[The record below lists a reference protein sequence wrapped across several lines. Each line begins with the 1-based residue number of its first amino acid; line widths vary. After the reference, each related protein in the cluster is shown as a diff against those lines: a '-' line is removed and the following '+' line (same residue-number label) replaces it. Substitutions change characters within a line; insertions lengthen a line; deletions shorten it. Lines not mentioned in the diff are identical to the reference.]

1 MTGETIAALATGRGA
16 AALAIIRLSG
26 PDAFAMVSARLRP
39 APPLGASREPIGR
52 VGRLL
57 DAGRAIDQVVVWFY
71 RAPHSYTGEDV
82 VEIVCHGGPL
92 APASILKLVLRDGA
106 RLARPG
112 EFTLQAFLNGKLD
125 LAQAEAVEAMIAS
138 RSTAAAQAAMR
149 GLEGGLRRELA
160 PRLDRLTEMLARIEA
175 TLDIQE
181 DGAPDT
187 LSPLWT
193 SDAGATVPPAAPA
206 VLRGLEAERDALAR
220 LSQGARAGRLL
231 EEGLRV
237 VIAGRPNAGKSSL
250 FNALLARDRAI
261 VDADPGTTRDL
272 LEGWVEWDGLPVVLI
287 DTAGLR
293 EATAPPEQEGV
304 RRARAALAGATLV
317 VQVVDVADA
326 TPASVRE
333 DAERLGVPGERIVT
347 ALHKWDLGAGPAW
360 NEVRRQLESSGTDP
374 SGSTVVSSVVG
385 EPGVEGLRRALV
397 TRLREG
403 VGDPEATLLVGE
415 RQRDTLTRA
424 LEALE
429 LALELMRQGHGGELV
444 AFELRRS
451 LGRLGEILGRRVGPE
466 VLEAIFAR
474 FCVGK

>member
-16 AALAIIRLSG
+16 AALAIVRLSG
-26 PDAFAMVSARLRP
+26 PEAFALVAGRLRP
-39 APPLGASREPIGR
+39 APRLASGRDAIGC
-52 VGRLL
+52 VGCIQ
-57 DAGRAIDQVVVWFY
+57 DAGHALDQVVVWFY

-92 APASILKLVLRDGA
+92 IPTSILKLLLRDGA

-112 EFTLQAFLNGKLD
+112 EFTLRSFLHGKID
-125 LAQAEAVEAMIAS
+125 LAQAEAVEAMIAA

-160 PRLDRLTEMLARIEA
+160 PRLDRLTELLARIEA
-175 TLDIQE
+175 TLDMQE

-187 LSPLWT
+187 LSPLWA
-193 SDAGATVPPAAPA
+193 SDGKATGAPAAPA
-206 VLRGLEAERDALAR
+206 LLHGLEAERDALAR
-220 LSQGARAGRLL
+220 LMLGSRAGRSL

-237 VIAGRPNAGKSSL
+237 VISGRPNAGKSSL
-250 FNALLARDRAI
+250 FNALLERDRAI

-272 LEGWVEWDGLPVVLI
+272 LEGWVEWDGLPVVLT

-293 EATAPPEQEGV
+293 ESDAAAEQEGV

-317 VQVVDVADA
+317 VHVVDVAEITPVAARDDA
-326 TPASVRE
+326 Q
-333 DAERLGVPGERIVT
+333 RLGVPPERVVT
-347 ALHKWDLGAGPAW
+347 ALHKWDLGAGPGW
-360 NEVRRQLESSGTDP
+360 RGTGP
-374 SGSTVVSSVVG
+374 GSGSDATPPPAAGVASSVVG
-385 EPGVEGLRRALV
+385 EPGVEGLRRVLIA
-397 TRLREG
+397 RLRAG

-415 RQRDTLTRA
+415 RQRETMARA
-424 LEALE
+424 LDALE
-429 LALELMRQGHGGELV
+429 RALVLLRQGAGGELV
-444 AFELRRS
+444 AFELRRA
-451 LGRLGEILGRRVGPE
+451 LDGLGEILGRRVGAE